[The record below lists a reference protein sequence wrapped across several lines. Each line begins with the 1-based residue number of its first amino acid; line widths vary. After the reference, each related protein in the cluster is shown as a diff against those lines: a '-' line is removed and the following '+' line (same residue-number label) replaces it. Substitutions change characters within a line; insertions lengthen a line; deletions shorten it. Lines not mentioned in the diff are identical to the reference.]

1 MVEKS
6 TVRIT
11 ETEDGPLVIDGQ
23 IKLIDAR
30 RVELETHGKVRLC
43 RCGMSNS
50 KLFCDDS
57 HLPTDFGAESG
68 QSEEE
73 FLSPKPSSRRRPYS
87 GSGVTVSFD
96 SSLCIHV
103 AECLRSMPEVF
114 DHSIATMDQSRKC
127 GCSEGS

>member
-68 QSEEE
+68 Q
-73 FLSPKPSSRRRPYS
+73 
-87 GSGVTVSFD
+87 
-96 SSLCIHV
+96 
-103 AECLRSMPEVF
+103 
-114 DHSIATMDQSRKC
+114 
-127 GCSEGS
+127 

>member
-1 MVEKS
+1 MTEES

-50 KLFCDDS
+50 KLFCATRIHPQIS
-57 HLPTDFGAESG
+57 ALKAGNQKKNFSAR
-68 QSEEE
+68 
-73 FLSPKPSSRRRPYS
+73 SPHH
-87 GSGVTVSFD
+87 D
-96 SSLCIHV
+96 V
-103 AECLRSMPEVF
+103 APPAAV
-114 DHSIATMDQSRKC
+114 
-127 GCSEGS
+127 G